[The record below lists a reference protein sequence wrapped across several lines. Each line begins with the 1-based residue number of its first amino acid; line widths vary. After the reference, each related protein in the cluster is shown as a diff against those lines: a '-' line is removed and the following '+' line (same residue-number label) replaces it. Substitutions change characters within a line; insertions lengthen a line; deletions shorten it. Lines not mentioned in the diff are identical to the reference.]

1 VGDMQIFIIVAL
13 VIAGV
18 AIVFA
23 LQNFTA
29 VTVTFLFWNLHAS
42 LALVLLLSVAV
53 GVVISLLASLPGLIR
68 GKWGAAGQK
77 KKLASLNTENSANK
91 QRADEAEKE
100 IKTLEEQLANLSA
113 ALEQA
118 EASLDSKKPLA

>member
-1 VGDMQIFIIVAL
+1 MQIFIIFAL

-18 AIVFA
+18 AIIFA
-23 LQNFTA
+23 LQNITA
-29 VTVTFLFWNLHAS
+29 VTVTFLFWNFHGS

-53 GVVISLLASLPGLIR
+53 GFLISLLASLPGLIC

-77 KKLASLNTENSANK
+77 KKMAFLETENSANK

-100 IKTLEEQLANLSA
+100 VKTLEDQLASMSA

-118 EASLDSKKPLA
+118 GAGPDSKKPLA